1 MIEIRNC
8 SKTPGVTS
16 QTFSY
21 PADWANEFGSVTA
34 AIVAWAIYS
43 YWVDTRNTHIVICQ
57 PTLGEE
63 TGLHGN
69 EMSEG
74 LRVLAEKGIIE
85 EVETKNDTSEQVI
98 RFNIRKMEELFNNP
112 ESYLREIGEEKYELN
127 RGRYQNGSAELVP
140 PGRHFPS
147 GECKIAQK

>member
-1 MIEIRNC
+1 
-8 SKTPGVTS
+8 
-16 QTFSY
+16 
-21 PADWANEFGSVTA
+21 
-34 AIVAWAIYS
+34 
-43 YWVDTRNTHIVICQ
+43 
-57 PTLGEE
+57 
-63 TGLHGN
+63 
-69 EMSEG
+69 MSEG